1 VKAPLLVIG
10 GMLLAAAAFSTP
22 ALAQNYPWCAYEG
35 TGDGVATNCGFET
48 REQCMATLSGLGG
61 YCAPNNTYVPP
72 RGAHSGGTASDPDQ
86 R

>member
-1 VKAPLLVIG
+1 MKMPIMKPLTFAIVI
-10 GMLLAAAAFSTP
+10 LCAAGALSTH
-22 ALAQNYPWCAYEG
+22 AQAQNYPWCAYEG
-35 TGDGVATNCGFET
+35 TGDGTAVNCGFVS

-72 RGAHSGGTASDPDQ
+72 QGAHSDRPNQ